1 MPDFTNEEWK
11 IETDFYQTLI
21 ENCLFQ
27 INFKFETM
35 GKAQS
40 FLIKILLGGIS
51 VLIAEFLL
59 PGVHIDDFLT
69 GFILAAVIIL
79 INLTL
84 KPILILLTLPLTL
97 ITFGLFLLVIN
108 ALMILLA
115 DHFIDG
121 FSVDGFWWAILFAI
135 VLSIINSLFGNRM
148 DSGN

>member
-1 MPDFTNEEWK
+1 MD
-11 IETDFYQTLI
+11 
-21 ENCLFQ
+21 
-27 INFKFETM
+27 
-35 GKAQS
+35 KAQS
-40 FLIKILLGGIS
+40 FLVKILLGGIS

-59 PGVHIDDFLT
+59 PGVRIDDFLT
-69 GFILAAVIIL
+69 GFLLAAVIIL

-97 ITFGLFLLVIN
+97 VTFGLFLLVIN

-115 DHFIDG
+115 DRFIDG

-148 DSGN
+148 DSGD